1 MCNYYSLSFIFF
13 SSLFQGKD
21 YPGPV
26 VDHDVVMKANLA
38 RMKQAYAAASGG
50 STKEDDEE
58 EEEEEEEVH
67 ARKRK
72 KNNVSASESD
82 GDRKKQ
88 MKLEEVLIKKQ
99 K

>member
-1 MCNYYSLSFIFF
+1 MCNYYSLLFIFF

-58 EEEEEEEVH
+58 EEEEEVH